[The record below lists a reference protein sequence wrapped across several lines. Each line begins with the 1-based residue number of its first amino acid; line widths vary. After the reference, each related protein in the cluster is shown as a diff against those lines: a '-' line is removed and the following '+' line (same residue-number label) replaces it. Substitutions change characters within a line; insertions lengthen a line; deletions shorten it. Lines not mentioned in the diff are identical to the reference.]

1 MEYLLNP
8 DLPVL
13 PAKRESWRGNP
24 IRDGEFQYVQHAFR
38 PEWSK
43 LLRWFLSRNP
53 QRAEK
58 KADDWRPPVAERT
71 DYLDDRE
78 RDYIV
83 WLGHACFL
91 IQLNGVRLLTDPN
104 FIDTFYLRRLVKPAF
119 PLAQLRGVDYLLLS
133 HDHRDH
139 VDAASLQTIL
149 ANNRILKILAPLR
162 LSRVIRSWVGSIPV
176 EEAAWYQTYRTHSA
190 APEVSLLPTR
200 HWCRRGLT
208 DFNRVLWGA
217 FYICSGRH
225 SIYFGGDSAKTAY
238 WQEAGELFPQTDYA
252 LLGIGAYKPRYMMQD
267 AHAAP
272 EEALWGFRQM
282 GARHLWPMHYGTY
295 DLSDEPISEPYRRI
309 HQLCREAGI
318 ADRLLTPALGEP
330 VYLS

>member
-1 MEYLLNP
+1 MQYLLNP

-13 PAKRESWRGNP
+13 PAKRDSWRGNP
-24 IRDGEFQYVQHAFR
+24 VRNGEFQYIQHPFR

-53 QRAEK
+53 QQAEK
-58 KADDWRPPVAERT
+58 KADNWRPPVAADT
-71 DYLDDRE
+71 GYLAERE
-78 RDYIV
+78 RDFVV

-91 IQLNGVRLLTDPN
+91 IQLGGVRLLTDPN
-104 FIDTFYLRRLVKPAF
+104 FIDTFYLRRLVKPVF
-119 PLAQLRGVDYLLLS
+119 SLAQLRGIDYVLLS

-139 VDAASLQTIL
+139 VDAASLKTIL
-149 ANNRILKILAPLR
+149 AHNRVRKILAPLH
-162 LSRVIRSWVGSIPV
+162 LSRVVGAWVGSTPV
-176 EEAAWYQTYRTHSA
+176 EEAAWYQTFRTEA
-190 APEVSLLPTR
+190 GAPEISLLPTR

-217 FYICSGRH
+217 FHIRSGKH
-225 SIYFGGDSAKTAY
+225 SIYFGGDSAKTEY
-238 WQEAGELFPQTDYA
+238 WAEVGTLFPVTDYA
-252 LLGIGAYKPRYMMQD
+252 LLGIGAYKPCYMMED

-282 GARHLWPMHYGTY
+282 GARYFWPMHYGTY

-309 HQLCREAGI
+309 HQLCREAGVSEQ
-318 ADRLLTPALGEP
+318 LLTPGVGEV
-330 VYLS
+330 VYL